1 MIFWPGPTCCWPTRE
16 GTDMRAF
23 APSRFLAAAAL
34 CLALGGLCLPARA
47 DDAVS
52 LTVKPGDI
60 NISATYTGT
69 VLHVAGRAPAGSAIV
84 ARFTGDSGNL
94 ALRQKGKVFG
104 LLWMNLG
111 TVHLDNVPS
120 VCLVAAS
127 GQLADIGGLPL
138 GIDAVRGGIQAREG
152 TTSGIDLPA
161 ELIKLKEHDGLYRE
175 EVKGVSVKPNGDFAV
190 DMPIPSRMS
199 PGAYS
204 LDVFAL
210 RNGVVEGRVSS
221 PVTVKLVGMPAWIDH
236 MATKQSLLY
245 GILSTLVAIFGGL
258 LIGLVCQRRGAH

>member
-1 MIFWPGPTCCWPTRE
+1 
-16 GTDMRAF
+16 MRAF

-34 CLALGGLCLPARA
+34 CLALGGFCLPARA

-52 LTVKPGDI
+52 LTVKPRDI
-60 NISATYTGT
+60 DISATYTGA
-69 VLHVAGRAPAGSAIV
+69 VLHAEGRAPAGSAIV

-94 ALRQKGKVFG
+94 ALRRKGKVFG

-111 TVHLDNVPS
+111 TVHLSNVPS

-127 GQLADIGGLPL
+127 GRLADIGGLPL
-138 GIDAVRGGIQAREG
+138 GLEAVRGGIQAQEG
-152 TTSGIDLPA
+152 KADGIDLPG
-161 ELIKLKEHDGLYRE
+161 ELLKLKEHDGLYRE
-175 EVKGVSVKPNGDFAV
+175 AAKGVTVAADGAFSV

-210 RNGVVEGRVSS
+210 HNGVVAGKVSA

-236 MATKQSLLY
+236 MATRQSLLY